1 MIEPWMGL
9 FVLCFSG
16 HAFGLGF
23 FLGTRYVTTIATPQ
37 PAGWRPQWL
46 QTAIDAYQR
55 SHRRPLSADELT
67 EYDWDSREKRER

>member
-23 FLGTRYVTTIATPQ
+23 FVGTRYVTTIASPEST
-37 PAGWRPQWL
+37 AWRPQWL
-46 QTAIDAYQR
+46 QAAIDAYQA
-55 SHRRPLSADELT
+55 SHRRPLDADELDGH
-67 EYDWDSREKRER
+67 DWND